1 MSGNNI
7 ERNGVEDFSVTLQ
20 HGVKARFSRQ
30 ENTSDYEVKSENVP
44 VSPREQRH
52 DATIG
57 RTQLAVPNHKM
68 EQSDPRLLEPING
81 DSHSETTRE
90 KLIESTIQD
99 T

>member
-1 MSGNNI
+1 
-7 ERNGVEDFSVTLQ
+7 
-20 HGVKARFSRQ
+20 
-30 ENTSDYEVKSENVP
+30 
-44 VSPREQRH
+44 
-52 DATIG
+52 
-57 RTQLAVPNHKM
+57 M